1 MEYLNIFFIDFLG
14 RQEPVPA
21 VYVVVIQLSN
31 LIKNIFICAPKMNKG
46 LTGLVQH
53 GGE

>member
-1 MEYLNIFFIDFLG
+1 MTFWSSFDPLG
-14 RQEPVPA
+14 A
-21 VYVVVIQLSN
+21 YVVVIQISN
-31 LIKNIFICAPKMNKG
+31 LIKNIFICVPKMSEG